1 MIRNAACVRLA
12 KFRAVGLYGV
22 GMASA
27 WCCALRTWSVAGVPS
42 ACHRRAHV
50 RPCLPPAPQARPTRR
65 DALNRSGAALSAAR
79 AAGCRQR
86 GGNSK
91 DRTRTRV
98 LPRRVRL
105 ARVTSPSKRPYIS
118 EEPHPTT
125 APHIQNELVRV
136 RHLDKGCAHIGDRKE
151 IIFLLLYSLTLS
163 EWKPLQEPRVGGW
176 DLGERT

>member
-1 MIRNAACVRLA
+1 MFDLRSSGLW
-12 KFRAVGLYGV
+12 GLYGV

-27 WCCALRTWSVAGVPS
+27 WCYALRTWSVAGVPS
-42 ACHRRAHV
+42 AC
-50 RPCLPPAPQARPTRR
+50 PCPPMSAPGAPGSADATRR

-105 ARVTSPSKRPYIS
+105 TRVTSPSKRPYIS

-125 APHIQNELVRV
+125 APHLQNELVRV
-136 RHLDKGCAHIGDRKE
+136 RHLDKGCAHIAVTERK
-151 IIFLLLYSLTLS
+151 
-163 EWKPLQEPRVGGW
+163 
-176 DLGERT
+176 